1 MKTTR
6 STGWHRGIRGA
17 GLLAIGLVAAVSFAA
32 ALSPAS
38 AQNAATPPVPPASA
52 SKADAKP
59 GAEPAKNYDMLVF
72 KTGRTVEGVILEETA
87 TQVKIRIVSKGGL
100 SVETSYDKSEILEVQ
115 RGKGSPIDGAPAKD
129 AKSPAAADKNKG
141 TGTGPSVYFVTLN
154 GELGRDV
161 ARTSVRDVMADIK
174 KRQPDVLIFKVDM
187 DFKLYGMERD
197 KFNPADANAA
207 FYQLETVRELQTM
220 IIDDVRD
227 DPTWTNKPRFVMWVK
242 RAMGGPAFLP
252 FIAPEIYFT
261 PDGHH
266 GGIGYLERTIQGGDK
281 VVHEK
286 LYGARLGRAEGL
298 ALKGGH
304 SAQILRAMARADY
317 VLSVSFVGGKPEF
330 HEDASGEILLT
341 DDAKEDN
348 RDAVEDVV
356 RFRGNDVLML
366 DAALALRLGLSN
378 GTAETLDDLLSQMGI
393 DKGYTLVEGR
403 ANDIIKTW
411 GRAVSEAEFEFRRLF
426 REYERAPG
434 GGNNFDER
442 TRNRGT
448 RLRLLENIQGLLDR
462 FGEAINPAEN
472 GAPEDWKTRISIWIE
487 EIKTAQRLDRR

>member
-1 MKTTR
+1 MMTKR
-6 STGWHRGIRGA
+6 NRWGIRGA
-17 GLLAIGLVAAVSFAA
+17 GLAAVGLIAA
-32 ALSPAS
+32 AISFTAVLAPAA
-38 AQNAATPPVPPASA
+38 AQNAPA
-52 SKADAKP
+52 KKDAKAAP
-59 GAEPAKNYDMLVF
+59 EPAKNLDVLIF
-72 KTGRTVEGVILEETA
+72 KTGRVVEGIILEETA
-87 TQVKIRIVSKGGL
+87 SQIKIKIVSKGGL
-100 SVETSYDKSEILEVQ
+100 SVETSYDKSEVLEIQ
-115 RGKGSPIDGAPAKD
+115 RGKGAPIDGSDPAKD
-129 AKSPAAADKNKG
+129 TKDAKTAAAPEKKTTSAG
-141 TGTGPSVYFVTLN
+141 AGPSVYVVNLT

-174 KRQPDVLIFKVDM
+174 KFQPDVLIFKVDM
-187 DFKLYGMERD
+187 DFKIYGMERE
-197 KFNPADANAA
+197 KFTTSDANAA

-227 DPTWTNKPRFVMWVK
+227 DPNWTNKPRFVMWVK

-252 FIAPEIYFT
+252 FIAPEIYYT

-266 GGIGYLERTIQGGDK
+266 GGIGYLERTISGGDK

-317 VLSVSFVGGKPEF
+317 VLSVNFVGGQPEF
-330 HEDASGEILLT
+330 HEDTSGEILLT
-341 DDAKEDN
+341 DDAKEENKDN
-348 RDAVEDVV
+348 VEDVV

-366 DAALALRLGLSN
+366 DAPLAYRLGLSK
-378 GTAETLDDLLSQMGI
+378 GTAETLDDLLTQMGI
-393 DKGYTLVEGR
+393 DKGYSLVAGR
-403 ANDIIKTW
+403 ADDIIKNW

-426 REYERAPG
+426 REYGRAPTG
-434 GGNNFDER
+434 GANYDER

-448 RLRLLENIQGLLDR
+448 RLRLLENIKGLLDR

-472 GAPEDWKTRISIWIE
+472 GAPDDWKTRISIWIE
-487 EIKTAQRLDRR
+487 EIKTEQRLDRR